1 MTDPLPP
8 RAADAVVPEVPAEV
22 ARAIS
27 QVAADRG
34 DTWRIIDR
42 VLARPDVD
50 LVRVIRDGS
59 LLEDLRR
66 SIHWLD
72 EDSVRFL
79 EADATLGVL
88 ARRSAR
94 IPEQSDLDEL
104 GEDFALL
111 FTPGQDGSRAELDAG
126 RSAIREAARRMTELC
141 EAESSAWGSG
151 DVQAGKDLRA
161 EQAQLLESELVPGTP
176 GWAHA
181 LHADARRP
189 FYRMIARLIVS
200 ALSVETG
207 RDFDR
212 TVFAAGPRAGQ

>member
-1 MTDPLPP
+1 MTEPLPP
-8 RAADAVVPEVPAEV
+8 RAADAVVPEVPPEVADAISEV
-22 ARAIS
+22 AR
-27 QVAADRG
+27 DRG
-34 DTWRIIDR
+34 DTWQIIHR
-42 VLARPDVD
+42 VLARPDAS
-50 LVRVIRDGS
+50 LVEAIRDGS
-59 LLEDLRR
+59 LLEGLRR

-72 EDSVRFL
+72 DDSVRFL

-94 IPEQSDLDEL
+94 IPAQSDLDEL
-104 GEDFALL
+104 EEDFSVL
-111 FTPGQDGSRAELDAG
+111 FGPGQDGSPAELDAG
-126 RSAIREAARRMTELC
+126 RLAIQDAARRMTELC
-141 EAESSAWGSG
+141 QAESSAWGSG

>member
-1 MTDPLPP
+1 MTEPLPP
-8 RAADAVVPEVPAEV
+8 RAADAAVPEVPTAV

-50 LVRVIRDGS
+50 LVRAIRDGS

-88 ARRSAR
+88 AHST
-94 IPEQSDLDEL
+94 
-104 GEDFALL
+104 
-111 FTPGQDGSRAELDAG
+111 TP
-126 RSAIREAARRMTELC
+126 
-141 EAESSAWGSG
+141 W
-151 DVQAGKDLRA
+151 
-161 EQAQLLESELVPGTP
+161 
-176 GWAHA
+176 
-181 LHADARRP
+181 
-189 FYRMIARLIVS
+189 
-200 ALSVETG
+200 
-207 RDFDR
+207 
-212 TVFAAGPRAGQ
+212 